1 MPRSFHASIYRGA
14 AVLFLVPTMAFT
26 QTTASPRAASGTTAL
41 HRAVERDD
49 AGEVAR
55 LIRAGAD
62 VKAANRY
69 GAAPISLACARGNA
83 EVIEQLLQA
92 GADVNTALPEGE
104 TCLMSAASAGSL
116 RAVKALL
123 VRGANINAVESW
135 KGQTALMWA
144 AAEGHAAVVD
154 ALIESGADV
163 NARSKAGFT
172 PLLFAVRQGS
182 VAAVRSLVKAKS
194 NVNDIAKAAAISSN
208 STARPVSDATSAL
221 AMAVINA
228 HFDVAGLL
236 VENGAD
242 PNAPD
247 ARGSILHALAWIR
260 KPGAAG
266 GDQAPP
272 QSGGSLS
279 SLELAEALLKGGA
292 NPNVRIA

>member
-14 AVLFLVPTMAFT
+14 AVLFFMPAISFA
-26 QTTASPRAASGTTAL
+26 QTTASPQAASGTTAL

-49 AGEVAR
+49 AAEAAR

-62 VKAANRY
+62 VKAVNRY
-69 GAAPISLACARGNA
+69 GVASISLACARGNA
-83 EVIEQLLQA
+83 EIIEQLLQA

-123 VRGANINAVESW
+123 VRGANVNAVEAW

-172 PLLFAVRQGS
+172 PLV
-182 VAAVRSLVKAKS
+182 VRS
-194 NVNDIAKAAAISSN
+194 SSRFCRR
-208 STARPVSDATSAL
+208 SGQPREGEGQRQRHRESRGCLIELHGQTCLGCDVCPRDGRDQRAL
-221 AMAVINA
+221 RRRRS
-228 HFDVAGLL
+228 
-236 VENGAD
+236 
-242 PNAPD
+242 
-247 ARGSILHALAWIR
+247 ARGKRCRSERA
-260 KPGAAG
+260 
-266 GDQAPP
+266 
-272 QSGGSLS
+272 
-279 SLELAEALLKGGA
+279 
-292 NPNVRIA
+292 